1 MMRKIVDLQLNLL
14 KERLKKQSLD
24 LEVSEKIKDY
34 LLKVGFD
41 EIYGARPLKRV
52 INELITD
59 EIALQ
64 IVEGKIK
71 PNDKIMVDFKNSK
84 VIIEVRKVN

>member
-1 MMRKIVDLQLNLL
+1 MKKIVDLQLNLL

-24 LEVSEKIKDY
+24 LEVSQKIKDY

-41 EIYGARPLKRV
+41 EVYGARPLKRV

-71 PNDKIMVDFKNSK
+71 PNDKIAVDFKNGK
-84 VIIEVRKVN
+84 VVIEVRKVN

>member
-1 MMRKIVDLQLNLL
+1 MKKIVDLQLNLL

-24 LEVSEKIKDY
+24 FEVSQKVKDH

-41 EIYGARPLKRV
+41 EVYGARPLKRV

-71 PNDKIMVDFKNSK
+71 PNDKIVINLNDEKIVIESK
-84 VIIEVRKVN
+84 